1 MVMSDAESIAIV
13 LPAMG
18 ESVTEGTV
26 ARWLKSV
33 GDPVA
38 EGETV
43 VEVTTDKVDV
53 EVPAPADGT
62 LTAIAADEGVT
73 VPVGGTLGAVAAG
86 NGAAASASVKAASA
100 GAAPAPAVKGGT
112 PALPGP
118 EWTDVHISPLAR
130 RKAAL
135 LGVDVATLA
144 GSGPGGSIRKDDVR
158 AGNGHDTGLHLPV
171 VGEQQVLKGAEKVLV
186 SHMERSRSIP
196 TATSFRTLPVAV
208 LEERRKVLNELL
220 VAHGISVKLSFTHI
234 IAFAIAKAASR
245 MPHMASYFTDTPEG
259 PSRVFSG
266 VHLGLAVDLT
276 KPDGSRMLLVPVI
289 RSADTLSFHSF
300 VDEYERLV
308 HAARTSTLAPDEMQG
323 GTLTLTNPGGLG
335 TVASVPRLMAGQGTI
350 IAVGSIAYPA
360 EWSSVSKDVIRQLG
374 IAKVMTMTS
383 TYDHRIIQGAESGS
397 FLKDIEGM
405 LEGEDGFYEK
415 LAEDFGLTLPPFTPS
430 PAGGLPAAAGT
441 LAPSQWDEQISPG
454 EIMRALGIQQL
465 LGAYREYGH
474 LQATLDPLQLQPVSR
489 TPLLDPGTYNLQRGE
504 TIPSGIQG
512 ILPEG
517 ARTVGTVGD
526 LVDWLES
533 RYCQTIGFEFMHCDD
548 PVLRSWIMERVE
560 KRMERSIPS
569 LDRVQV
575 FEELSRA
582 NTLEEYLRKTFLGEK
597 VFSLE
602 GLEVLVPALQ
612 LVLDR
617 LIASGTAHCV
627 LGMAHRGR
635 QAIISRVVTQSYDQ
649 VLRAYEYGTYEQPV
663 SSAGSM
669 GDVKYHLSGSGT
681 YVSAGGKGIEVHL
694 LPNPSHLEAV
704 DAVVE
709 GWTRSLQSQ
718 TGTAEPWDGGRA
730 CPVLI
735 HGDAAFIAQGGVTE
749 TLNLAALA
757 GYTTD
762 GTLHIIANNQLG
774 FTTNPDEG
782 RSTTYATDVA
792 KGFGIPVIHVN
803 ADDIESVL
811 WSMQLA
817 IDIREQFH
825 RDVVIDIVG
834 YRRYGHNETD
844 EPSYTQPVM
853 YDIIKAHPPVHQ
865 LYGEKLTREGLLSEQ
880 DRKSRLAAIQAEIK
894 GEHQK
899 VKSDGNHDIFVSGVV
914 PDLDTPPS
922 VPASTEQELRDALTH
937 ITTYPERF
945 TLNPKLVKQ
954 MERRA
959 QALDTNEVDFGTAEA
974 LAFAGLL
981 HEGVPIRLSGQD
993 TLRGTFSHRHAGVL
1007 NSHGEVWIPLQH
1019 LPGVSTQFTI
1029 VNSPLSELACIGF
1042 EYGYAAAY
1050 EKSLVLWEAQFGDF
1064 INNAQM
1070 IIDQFIASGRIKW
1083 GQHAR
1088 LVLLLPHGY
1097 EGMGPEHSSSRIERF
1112 LQLGVDTNLRV
1123 VNCSTSSQY
1132 FHLLRD
1138 QAHQP
1143 IPLPLVVATPK
1154 SLLRNKAAAAGL
1166 QDLLTGKFQRVIDD
1180 PAVEDPN
1187 RIRRLLFC
1195 SGHVYYDLI
1204 NSDLRTPDTAVVR
1217 VEQLYPFPVQECAEL
1232 VKQYAKAKEI
1242 IWVQE
1247 EPENMG
1253 AWWYLTQQDVVRNGG
1268 WSVISRPPRASAA
1281 EGSEGLYHAE
1291 QHHVIEQALHGSGG
1305 SA

>member
-1 MVMSDAESIAIV
+1 MSDAESVAIV

-26 ARWLKSV
+26 ARWLKAV
-33 GDPVA
+33 GDPVT

-62 LTAIAADEGVT
+62 LAAIAADEGVT
-73 VPVGGTLGAVAAG
+73 VPVGGMLGAVAAG
-86 NGAAASASVKAASA
+86 EGVSVQSQEPSGARAAS
-100 GAAPAPAVKGGT
+100 PAPSVRT
-112 PALPGP
+112 PSPSVT
-118 EWTDVHISPLAR
+118 ERTDVHVSPLAR
-130 RKAAL
+130 RRAAV
-135 LGVDVATLA
+135 LGIDVSTLV
-144 GSGPGGSIRKDDVR
+144 GSGPAGSIRKDDVR
-158 AGNGHDTGLHLPV
+158 AGKGHESGLQLPV
-171 VGEQQVLKGAEKVLV
+171 VGTQQVLKGAEKVLV
-186 SHMERSRSIP
+186 GHMERSRSIP
-196 TATSFRTLPVAV
+196 TATSFRTLAV
-208 LEERRKVLNELL
+208 QLLEDRRRVMNQLL
-220 VAHGISVKLSFTHI
+220 VEHGVSVKLSFTHI
-234 IAFAIAKAASR
+234 IAYAIAQAASR

-259 PSRVFSG
+259 PSRVFGG

-289 RSADTLSFHSF
+289 RNADTLPFRAF
-300 VDEYERLV
+300 VNEYERLV
-308 HAARTSTLAPDEMQG
+308 HAARTSTLAPDDMQG

-360 EWSSVSKDVIRQLG
+360 EWSAVAPDVVRQLG

-397 FLKDIEGM
+397 FLRDIEGM
-405 LEGEDGFYEK
+405 LQGEDGFYEK
-415 LAEDFGLTLPPFTPS
+415 IAGDFGIQLPPYAVS
-430 PAGGLPAAAGT
+430 PGGSLPHPAAAAAERSGKE
-441 LAPSQWDEQISPG
+441 AASPE
-454 EIMRALGIQQL
+454 EILHAVGIHQL
-465 LGAYREYGH
+465 LHAYRESGH
-474 LQATLDPLQLQPVSR
+474 LQASLDPLQLR
-489 TPLLDPGTYNLQRGE
+489 TRGHTPLLDPGAYGLKRGDG
-504 TIPSGIQG
+504 IPNAIKASLPSGAQT
-512 ILPEG
+512 LH
-517 ARTVGTVGD
+517 TVGD
-526 LVDWLES
+526 LVDWLEA
-533 RYCQTIGFEFMHCDD
+533 RYCQTTGFEFMHCDD
-548 PVLRSWIMERVE
+548 PVLRQWITEQVE
-560 KRMERSIPS
+560 GLEGRLAPS
-569 LDRVQV
+569 LDRVHV
-575 FEELSRA
+575 FEELARA
-582 NTLEEYLRKTFLGEK
+582 YTLEEYLRKTFLGEK

-617 LIASGTAHCV
+617 LIAAGTAHCV

-649 VLRAYEYGTYEQPV
+649 VLRAYEYGTFEQRV
-663 SSAGSM
+663 DAAGSM

-681 YVSAGGKGIEVHL
+681 YAAGDGKSIAVHL

-709 GWTRSLQSQ
+709 GWTRALQSQ
-718 TGTAEPWDGGRA
+718 TGTAVPWDGSLA

-749 TLNLAALA
+749 TLNLASLA
-757 GYTTD
+757 GYATG
-762 GTLHIIANNQLG
+762 GTLHIIANNQVG
-774 FTTNPDEG
+774 FTTNPEEG

-792 KGFGIPVIHVN
+792 KGFGIPIIHVN

-811 WSMQLA
+811 RAMLLA
-817 IDIREQFH
+817 YDIRERFH
-825 RDVVIDIVG
+825 RDVVIDIIG

-853 YDIIKAHPPVHQ
+853 YDIIRAHPPVHQ
-865 LYGEKLTREGLLSEQ
+865 LYGEKLTQEGTLSEQ
-880 DRKSRLAAIQAEIK
+880 DRKSRLAAIQSEIK
-894 GEHQK
+894 SHHQL
-899 VKSDGNHDIFVSGVV
+899 VKSDGNHDIFVTG
-914 PDLDTPPS
+914 S
-922 VPASTEQELRDALTH
+922 VPALEVAPDVPSISETAMREALEH
-937 ITTYPERF
+937 VTTYPERF

-959 QALDTNEVDFGTAEA
+959 QSLDANEIDFGTAEA
-974 LAFAGLL
+974 LAFAALL

-993 TLRGTFSHRHAGVL
+993 TLRGTFSHRHAGVI
-1007 NSHGEVWIPLQH
+1007 NSHGEVWVPLQH
-1019 LPGVSTQFTI
+1019 LPGVTTQFTI

-1050 EKSLVLWEAQFGDF
+1050 EQALVLWEAQFGDF

-1097 EGMGPEHSSSRIERF
+1097 EGMGPEHSSCRLERF
-1112 LQLGVDTNLRV
+1112 LQLGVDANLRV
-1123 VNCSTSSQY
+1123 VNCSTSAQY

-1138 QAHQP
+1138 QAHQK

-1166 QDLLTGKFQRVIDD
+1166 QDLLTGHFEKVVDD
-1180 PAVEDPN
+1180 PEVSDPDS
-1187 RIRRLLFC
+1187 IRRVLIC
-1195 SGHVYYDLI
+1195 SGHVYYDLAS
-1204 NSDLRTPDTAVVR
+1204 SDLRSPDTAILR
-1217 VEQLYPFPVQECAEL
+1217 MEQLYPFPAQELATL
-1232 VKQYAKAKEI
+1232 LTRYAKAKEVV
-1242 IWVQE
+1242 WVQE

-1253 AWWYLTQQDVVRNGG
+1253 AWWYLTQQDAVRKGG
-1268 WSVISRPPRASAA
+1268 WHVISRPPRASAA
-1281 EGSEGLYHAE
+1281 EGSEGLFHAE
-1291 QHHVIEQALHGSGG
+1291 QHHVVARALDGKGG
-1305 SA
+1305 KA

>member
-1 MVMSDAESIAIV
+1 MSDAESVAIV

-26 ARWLKSV
+26 ARWLKAV
-33 GDPVA
+33 GDPVT

-53 EVPAPADGT
+53 EVPAPANGT
-62 LTAIAADEGVT
+62 LAAIAADEGVT

-86 NGAAASASVKAASA
+86 A
-100 GAAPAPAVKGGT
+100 GAVVSGGEPSGPATKQPAPASHAKT
-112 PALPGP
+112 PQLPQL
-118 EWTDVHISPLAR
+118 ERTDVHVSPLAR
-130 RKAAL
+130 RRAAV
-135 LGVDVATLA
+135 LGVDVSTLV
-144 GSGPGGSIRKDDVR
+144 GTGPNGSIRKDDVHS
-158 AGNGHDTGLHLPV
+158 GNGHDTGFQLPV
-171 VGEQQVLKGAEKVLV
+171 VGTQQVLKGAEKVLV
-186 SHMERSRSIP
+186 GHMERSRSIP
-196 TATSFRTLPVAV
+196 TATSFRTLAV
-208 LEERRKVLNELL
+208 DMLEERRKVINHLL
-220 VAHGISVKLSFTHI
+220 VERGISVKLSFTHI

-259 PSRVFSG
+259 ASRVFGG
-266 VHLGLAVDLT
+266 VHLGLAVDFT

-289 RSADTLSFHSF
+289 RNADTLSFHAF

-308 HAARTSTLAPDEMQG
+308 HAARTSTLSPDDMQG

-350 IAVGSIAYPA
+350 VAVGSIAYPA
-360 EWSSVSKDVIRQLG
+360 EWTAVPQEVVHQLG
-374 IAKVMTMTS
+374 ISKVMTMTS
-383 TYDHRIIQGAESGS
+383 TYDHRIIQGAESGA
-397 FLKDIEGM
+397 FLRDIEGM
-405 LEGEDGFYEK
+405 LQGEDEFYEK
-415 LAEDFGLTLPPFTPS
+415 LAQDFGVQLPPYVRSYVNNIPTLPDKEGAHQQGEQVS
-430 PAGGLPAAAGT
+430 GL
-441 LAPSQWDEQISPG
+441 
-454 EIMRALGIQQL
+454 EIQRALGIHRL
-465 LGAYREYGH
+465 LVAYREVGH
-474 LQATLDPLQLQPVSR
+474 LKATLDPLHLRPVKRIS
-489 TPLLDPGTYNLQRGE
+489 PLDPGTYHLQRGE
-504 TIPSGIQG
+504 GIPSAIRES
-512 ILPEG
+512 LPVG
-517 ARTVGTVGD
+517 AKALHTVGD

-533 RYCQTIGFEFMHCDD
+533 TYCQTIGFEYMHCDD
-548 PVLRSWIMERVE
+548 PVLRAWIMERVE
-560 KRMERSIPS
+560 SHTERTIPS
-569 LDRVQV
+569 LNRERV

-582 NTLEEYLRKTFLGEK
+582 YTLEEYLRKTFLGEK

-602 GLEVLVPALQ
+602 GIEVLVPALQ

-617 LIASGTAHCV
+617 LIAAGTAHCV

-635 QAIISRVVTQSYDQ
+635 QAVISRVVTQSYDQ
-649 VLRAYEYGTYEQPV
+649 VLRAYEYGTFEQPADT
-663 SSAGSM
+663 AGSM

-681 YVSAGGKGIEVHL
+681 YTSDEGKAIAVHL

-709 GWTRSLQSQ
+709 GWTRALQVQ
-718 TGTAEPWDGGRA
+718 TGTAEQWDVGRA
-730 CPVLI
+730 CPILI

-749 TLNLAALA
+749 TLNLAGLA
-757 GYTTD
+757 GYTTG

-782 RSTTYATDVA
+782 RSTAYATDVA

-803 ADDIESVL
+803 ADDVESVL
-811 WSMQLA
+811 WSMLLA
-817 IDIREQFH
+817 YDIREQFH
-825 RDVVIDIVG
+825 RDVVIDIIG

-853 YDIIKAHPPVHQ
+853 YDIIKAHTPVHQ
-865 LYGEKLTREGLLSEQ
+865 LYGEKLTVAGMLSEQ
-880 DRKSRLAAIQAEIK
+880 DRKTRLAAIQSEIK
-894 GEHQK
+894 SHHQM
-899 VKSDGNHDIFVSGVV
+899 VKSDGNHDIFVTGAV
-914 PDLDTPPS
+914 PDLEHTPA
-922 VPASTEQELRDALTH
+922 VASLAEKDLRKSLEN
-937 ITTYPERF
+937 ITTFPERF

-959 QALDTNEVDFGTAEA
+959 ESLDANEVDFGTAEA
-974 LAFAGLL
+974 LAFASLL

-1007 NSHGEVWIPLQH
+1007 NSQGEVWIPLQH
-1019 LPGVSTQFTI
+1019 LPGVATPFTI

-1050 EKSLVLWEAQFGDF
+1050 EKALVLWEAQFGDF

-1070 IIDQFIASGRIKW
+1070 IVDQFIASGRIKW

-1097 EGMGPEHSSSRIERF
+1097 EGMGPEHSSCRIERF
-1112 LQLGVDTNLRV
+1112 LQLGVDSNLRV
-1123 VNCSTSSQY
+1123 VNCSTAAQY

-1166 QDLLTGKFQRVIDD
+1166 QDLITGHFQRVIDD
-1180 PAVEDPN
+1180 PDAIEPN
-1187 RIRRLLFC
+1187 RIRRVLFC

-1204 NSDLRTPDTAVVR
+1204 AADHRSPDTAIVR
-1217 VEQLYPFPVQECAEL
+1217 LEQLYPFPAQECVQILER
-1232 VKQYAKAKEI
+1232 YAKAKEV

-1253 AWWYLTQQDVVRNGG
+1253 AWWYLTQQAVVRDGS
-1268 WSVISRPPRASAA
+1268 WHCISRPPRASAA
-1281 EGSEGLYHAE
+1281 EGSEGIYHAE
-1291 QHHVIEQALHGSGG
+1291 QHLVIEQALRKTGG
-1305 SA
+1305 KA